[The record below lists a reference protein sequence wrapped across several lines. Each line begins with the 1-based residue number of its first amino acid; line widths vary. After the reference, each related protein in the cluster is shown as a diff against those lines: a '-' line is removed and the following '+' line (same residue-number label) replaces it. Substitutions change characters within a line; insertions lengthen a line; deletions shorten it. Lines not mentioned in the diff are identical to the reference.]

1 MTAPK
6 EETPMSKTQFATLV
20 AVAALFAAG
29 QSAAR
34 AEQGLLVHKALSLDM
49 AMTMAQGSLEKCRS
63 QGYKCA
69 ITVLDATGRTIIA
82 FQDDGANL
90 HRFDVAR
97 KKAYTALVYRRP
109 SKEVV
114 EGWSKKTAEP
124 TPLLEGT
131 MPNPPI
137 EGTIDMGGG
146 IPILAGNEV
155 IGAIAVSGAP
165 GWDMDEACAK
175 AGVAKV
181 AEKLN

>member
-1 MTAPK
+1 
-6 EETPMSKTQFATLV
+6 MSPRQSAKTHIAIFL
-20 AVAALFAAG
+20 AVAAMLG
-29 QSAAR
+29 SGMAR
-34 AEQGLLVHKALSLDM
+34 AEQGLIVHKALSLDM
-49 AMTMAQGSLEKCRS
+49 ALAMAHGSLDKCRS
-63 QGYKCA
+63 MNYKCA

-82 FQDDGANL
+82 LQDDGASL
-90 HRFDVAR
+90 HRMDVSR
-97 KKAYTALVYRRP
+97 KKAYTALVYRKP

-131 MPNPPI
+131 EPNPPI

-146 IPILAGNEV
+146 LPIIVDKET

-175 AGVAKV
+175 AGLAKV
-181 AEKLN
+181 ADKLK

>member
-1 MTAPK
+1 V
-6 EETPMSKTQFATLV
+6 SKFHFASLF
-20 AVAALFAAG
+20 AVAALL
-29 QSAAR
+29 SSAR
-34 AEQGLLVHKALSLDM
+34 AEQGLIAHKALSLDM
-49 AMTMAQGSLEKCRS
+49 AMSIVQGSLEKCRM
-63 QGYKCA
+63 QNYKCA
-69 ITVLDATGRTIIA
+69 VTVLDATGRTIIA
-82 FQDDGANL
+82 LQDDGANL

-124 TPLLEGT
+124 VPLLEGT

-146 IPILAGNEV
+146 IPIFVGTEV
-155 IGAIAVSGAP
+155 IGAVAVSGAP

-175 AGVAKV
+175 AGLAKI
-181 AEKLN
+181 ADKLK

>member
-1 MTAPK
+1 
-6 EETPMSKTQFATLV
+6 MSKIHFTALLSLV
-20 AVAALFAAG
+20 ALMIAVAP
-29 QSAAR
+29 AAR
-34 AEQGLLVHKALSLDM
+34 AEQGLIVHKALSLDM

-63 QGYKCA
+63 LGYKCA

-90 HRFDVAR
+90 HRFDVAH

-114 EGWSKKTAEP
+114 EGWSKKTAESV
-124 TPLLEGT
+124 PLVEGT

-165 GWDMDEACAK
+165 GWEMDEACAK
-175 AGVAKV
+175 AGLAKV
-181 AEKLN
+181 ADKLK

>member
-1 MTAPK
+1 
-6 EETPMSKTQFATLV
+6 MSKTHLTTFLAVTALLA
-20 AVAALFAAG
+20 AVAP
-29 QSAAR
+29 AAR
-34 AEQGLLVHKALSLDM
+34 AEQGLIVHKALSLDM

-63 QGYKCA
+63 LNYKCA
-69 ITVLDATGRTIIA
+69 VTVLDATGRTIIA

-90 HRFDVAR
+90 HRFDVSH

-146 IPILAGNEV
+146 LPIMVGKEV

-165 GWDMDEACAK
+165 GWPMDEACAK
-175 AGVAKV
+175 AGLDKV
-181 AEKLN
+181 AAKLK